1 MFVQLVINLR
11 IMADVAIILGK
22 SGTGKSTSLK
32 TLDPKSTVVINI
44 KGKRLPFK
52 GSAGMY
58 NTENKNLFN
67 VDNPAEV
74 VSLLKAINGTT
85 HIKTVIID
93 DFIYM
98 MRTEYFN
105 RIKEKGFDKYN
116 DLANHSRMV
125 IDACEKMRDDLHVF
139 LILHSEDVTS
149 NGSVLTY
156 KVATIGTLL
165 DKQYNPVE
173 IVPVVLYSDVLF
185 DENGIPKYGFFT
197 KRSLKD
203 GVEIPAKSPDGMF
216 TDSFIPNDLGL
227 VVKAMTEYY
236 G

>member
-1 MFVQLVINLR
+1 
-11 IMADVAIILGK
+11 MADVAIILGK

-105 RIKEKGFDKYN
+105 RIKEKGFDK
-116 DLANHSRMV
+116 
-125 IDACEKMRDDLHVF
+125 
-139 LILHSEDVTS
+139 
-149 NGSVLTY
+149 
-156 KVATIGTLL
+156 VA
-165 DKQYNPVE
+165 
-173 IVPVVLYSDVLF
+173 
-185 DENGIPKYGFFT
+185 
-197 KRSLKD
+197 
-203 GVEIPAKSPDGMF
+203 
-216 TDSFIPNDLGL
+216 
-227 VVKAMTEYY
+227 
-236 G
+236 